1 MTKIDIIF
9 DYFMLIYFKREEAL
23 IMNLRTKRMLCLLIA
38 IASVMTIVG
47 SVSYAYFTAM
57 GEVTPMD
64 ATLNTAYVSVK
75 FSDNDLGLNAE
86 LNFGNSV
93 TKKFTI
99 ENTGTADAKI
109 KMFFDKMTNTY
120 TEGSLT
126 YTLSYSETEDGP
138 YTEVVSKTNVPQSQK
153 FSEKILANS
162 LTIPLSKT
170 YYYELKITLNY
181 LNDVNQDEDINA
193 IFNTKFKVEDINYE
207 INLGLETLK
216 HLKQTSQGV
225 RTNFDETATT
235 DEGIF
240 EMEDDYGTSYYYRG
254 AVENN
259 YVKFAGFYWRII
271 RINGDGSLRII
282 YDGTQAHVNGANS
295 SNRFIT
301 TNTKYNINYNDVKYV
316 GWMYGPRGNDSSTS
330 KEEAQTNTADS
341 TIKGVVDS
349 WYKTNIED
357 AGYGSE
363 VSDTLF
369 CNDRSTPGK
378 EVTGWK
384 DDTRLGFGSQNTA
397 YGATSRTNMWNSVTS
412 VPTFKCSQKN
422 DAFTVN
428 DTIKGN
434 GALTY
439 PVGLITADEIVAAGS
454 GKYGIANTSYYL
466 YRGSSY
472 YYWSLSPYYFYD
484 THSYIFIVYKN
495 GDLNSYGVNNDG
507 AVVPVINLSVE
518 YVSGLTGDGT
528 IENPYQEEIL

>member
-1 MTKIDIIF
+1 MAKIDIIF

-23 IMNLRTKRMLCLLIA
+23 IMNLRKKRMLCLLIA

-86 LNFGNSV
+86 LNFGESV

-109 KMFFDKMTNTY
+109 KMYFDQMINTY

-138 YTEVVSKTNVPQSQK
+138 YTEVVSKTNIPQSQNA
-153 FSEKILANS
+153 SEKILANS

-181 LNDVNQDEDINA
+181 LNDVNQDYDINA

-225 RTNFDETATT
+225 RTNFDEPATT
-235 DEGIF
+235 DEGIY
-240 EMEDDYGTSYYYRG
+240 EMEDDYGISYYYRG

-271 RINGDGSLRII
+271 RVNGDGSLRII
-282 YDGTQAHVNGANS
+282 YDGTQVYANGTNNAK
-295 SNRFIT
+295 RFI
-301 TNTKYNINYNDVKYV
+301 NTGIRYNPNYNDNKYV
-316 GWMYGPRGNDSSTS
+316 GWMYGPAGETESTS
-330 KEEAQTNTADS
+330 KEEAQTNAIDS
-341 TIKGVVDS
+341 IIKEVVDE
-349 WYKTNIED
+349 WYKTNIEE
-357 AGYGSE
+357 AGYGYA

-378 EVTGWK
+378 DLTGWNY
-384 DDTRLGFGSQNTA
+384 DTGLGYGTNVTA
-397 YGATSRTNMWNSVTS
+397 YGATARTGVWNSSTTQS
-412 VPTFKCSQKN
+412 APTFKCPQKN

-428 DTIKGN
+428 DMSKGN

-439 PVGLITADEIVAAGS
+439 PVGLITAQQRQPQLLHCEQRWCRRACNKFKCRI
-454 GKYGIANTSYYL
+454 
-466 YRGSSY
+466 R
-472 YYWSLSPYYFYD
+472 
-484 THSYIFIVYKN
+484 KN
-495 GDLNSYGVNNDG
+495 LERNRNYH
-507 AVVPVINLSVE
+507 
-518 YVSGLTGDGT
+518 
-528 IENPYQEEIL
+528 

>member
-1 MTKIDIIF
+1 
-9 DYFMLIYFKREEAL
+9 
-23 IMNLRTKRMLCLLIA
+23 MNLRTKRIICFLVA

-86 LNFGNSV
+86 LNFGESV

-109 KMFFDKMTNTY
+109 KMFFDEMINTY

-138 YTEVVSKTNVPQSQK
+138 YTEVVSKTNIPQSQNA
-153 FSEKILANS
+153 SEKILANS

-181 LNDVNQDEDINA
+181 LNDVNQDSDINA

-207 INLGLETLK
+207 IKYSLETLK

-225 RTNFDETATT
+225 RTNFDEPATT
-235 DEGIF
+235 DEGIY
-240 EMEDDYGTSYYYRG
+240 EMEDDYGISYYYRG

-271 RINGDGSLRII
+271 RVNGDGSLRII
-282 YDGTQAHVNGANS
+282 YDGTQAYANGTNNAE
-295 SNRFIT
+295 RFIKT
-301 TNTKYNINYNDVKYV
+301 GQAYNTNCHDAKYV
-316 GWMYGPRGNDSSTS
+316 GWMYGPAGTDSSTS
-330 KEEAQTNTADS
+330 KEEAQTNVVNSD
-341 TIKGVVDS
+341 IKAVVDA
-349 WYKTNIED
+349 WYKMNIED
-357 AGYGSE
+357 TGYGNA

-369 CNDRSTPGK
+369 CNDRSIPGK
-378 EVTGWK
+378 ESTGLSG
-384 DDTRLGFGSQNTA
+384 DTELGYGSNATG
-397 YGATSRTNMWNSVTS
+397 YGALGRFITGNYSSSIYDLYAKTGIQ
-412 VPTFKCSQKN
+412 PTYKCLQKN
-422 DAFTVN
+422 DSFTVN
-428 DTIKGN
+428 DTSKGN

-454 GKYGIANTSYYL
+454 GKFDIVNTSYYL
-466 YRGSSY
+466 YNPSSF
-472 YYWSLSPYYFYD
+472 YWSLSPHFVD
-484 THSYIFIVYKN
+484 TLGFPYVFFVYTSGQLGYTHVHN
-495 GDLNSYGVNNDG
+495 VG
-507 AVVPVINLSVE
+507 AVAPVINLSYE
-518 YVSGLTGDGT
+518 YANTLRGTGTMTD
-528 IENPYQEEIL
+528 PYQA